1 MEAGILVTYTY
12 LIPTEDGGAGAV
24 EHGDELAHPV
34 PHRLHL
40 LRASELLQYEVAYI
54 EPRRASWIY
63 KVKI

>member
-12 LIPTEDGGAGAV
+12 LTPTEDGGAGAV
-24 EHGDELAHPV
+24 EPGDELAHPV